1 MYNKNT
7 CTHIYMYTLCIFE
20 IINVNFKILF
30 ICMDDYM
37 KGDLKLDHYIT
48 HEFQG
53 VEGTLQAVE
62 ALHSGDCLRAVVT
75 Y

>member
-1 MYNKNT
+1 
-7 CTHIYMYTLCIFE
+7 
-20 IINVNFKILF
+20 
-30 ICMDDYM
+30 MDDYM